1 MQPKVFWVVGPWCGR
16 LGILPRPRG
25 GDWLEDETL
34 AWREAGIDLVV
45 SLLEPEEEAQFVLQ
59 GEAAATAASGIDFR
73 PFPIPDRGV
82 PVSRESVADL
92 ADEITSA
99 LETGRN
105 VAVHCR
111 QGIGRSGLI
120 VGGVLVAAGKD
131 LDTALEAIKESRGVE
146 VPETEEQRRW
156 LSDFASWLSST
167 RPVRRAAAAGKRR
180 GTTNSGPG
188 RP

>member
-1 MQPKVFWVVGPWCGR
+1 MRAKVFWIAGPWRGK

-25 GDWLEDETL
+25 GDWLGDETA
-34 AWREAGIDLVV
+34 AWREAGVDMVV
-45 SLLEPEEEAQFVLQ
+45 SLLEPEEAAQLVLE
-59 GEAAATAASGIDFR
+59 GEAAAASASGIDFR

-82 PVSRESVADL
+82 PASRESVADL
-92 ADEITSA
+92 ANDIVDV
-99 LETGRN
+99 LDMGKN

-131 LDTALEAIKESRGVE
+131 LVTALRAIKESRGLD

-156 LSDFASWLSST
+156 LTEFSSWLVT
-167 RPVRRAAAAGKRR
+167 ARAAQQAAAADERVGNR
-180 GTTNSGPG
+180 GPNSG
-188 RP
+188 RS